1 MLYLL
6 ADNPDNNVGSI
17 AGGLVTAL
25 FVLSV
30 IIITVVTI
38 LYLFMKQRR
47 KHKRMERLQRD
58 ILSRYKFFILY
69 IYIHDIF
76 LLRVEIDS
84 SVSEMS
90 TSTFVNTEKLN
101 PYSQFLYI
109 FLVVYIYDIL

>member
-69 IYIHDIF
+69 IYIYTIYF
-76 LLRVEIDS
+76 YSGLKLIPLSVKCQLVLL
-84 SVSEMS
+84 
-90 TSTFVNTEKLN
+90 
-101 PYSQFLYI
+101 
-109 FLVVYIYDIL
+109 

>member
-1 MLYLL
+1 MSVILYLL
-6 ADNPDNNVGSI
+6 ADNPDSNAGSI

-30 IIITVVTI
+30 IIITVVTL
-38 LYLFMKQRR
+38 LYLFMRQRR
-47 KHKRMERLQRD
+47 KQKGMERLQRD
-58 ILSRYKFFILY
+58 ILSRYAFSILY
-69 IYIHDIF
+69 IIHNIF

-109 FLVVYIYDIL
+109 NFFL